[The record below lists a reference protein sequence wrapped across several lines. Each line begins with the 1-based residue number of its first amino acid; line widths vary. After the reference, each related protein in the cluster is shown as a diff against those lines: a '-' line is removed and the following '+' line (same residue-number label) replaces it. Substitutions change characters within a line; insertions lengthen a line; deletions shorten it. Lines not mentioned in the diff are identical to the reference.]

1 MTSTI
6 PTVRLLALPYPTL
19 LVKEEEAGAGEGGE
33 DAEFPPA
40 EVGERLVS
48 EVHGHVDV
56 EEELVGPLLPQPR
69 HQRLPRP
76 RLLLHMLLMASP
88 SKGRRQL
95 ILLRLPRGPA
105 QWLLELGTRLCLDI
119 IISAIL
125 LLDMTALPI
134 TRLHSRVQRIVQL
147 DPILKV
153 LRFDSAVSNRRLL
166 HDRLFQQFNVHI
178 RRRSFFPEYESD
190 FLIS

>member
-6 PTVRLLALPYPTL
+6 STVRRLAPPYRTLLA
-19 LVKEEEAGAGEGGE
+19 KEEEAGVGEGGE

-48 EVHGHVDV
+48 EVHGHVDA
-56 EEELVGPLLPQPR
+56 EEELVEPLLPQPR
-69 HQRLPRP
+69 HQRLPRLH
-76 RLLLHMLLMASP
+76 LLLHMLLMASL
-88 SKGRRQL
+88 SKERRQL
-95 ILLRLPRGPA
+95 ILLHLPRGPA
-105 QWLLELGTRLCLDI
+105 QWLLELGTLRCLDI

-147 DPILKV
+147 DPMLKV
-153 LRFDSAVSNRRLL
+153 LRFDLAVSNRRLL
-166 HDRLFQQFNVHI
+166 HDRLSQKFNVHLFSYQGAI
-178 RRRSFFPEYESD
+178 VFPG
-190 FLIS
+190 I